1 MEGQMRQGRKLHWL
15 QQANEILAK
24 TLTVQLY
31 LLAISFK
38 LFDSKVIGAR
48 FFNFGG
54 IAYDDETTPL
64 DTEGHGTHTAST
76 AAGVSVEG
84 ASIYGIAEGTAR
96 GGVPSARIASYKVC
110 WGGGCQDVDLLAA
123 FDAAIADGV
132 DVISVSIGGPLR
144 NFTQDSIAIGSFHA
158 AKKGILTVCAAGNEG
173 PAEGTIENV
182 APWILTVAAST
193 IDRKLETSVK
203 LGNGENISG
212 VAVNTFALNKSF
224 YPLINGVLARNENV
238 SGDYVGNFSA
248 CESDTLSESKVK
260 GKIVY
265 CQGGSGVSVIPL
277 LGGTGTIMSDDTL
290 DDAFPTI
297 GPGTF
302 VSYDDGQKIDKYIN
316 TTKSPLAIIYKTR
329 GVNMTAPSV
338 APFSSRGP
346 QEISPNILKPDIAA
360 PGVDILAAFTK
371 FTTMTRMD
379 GDDRVVKYNV
389 LSGTSMATP
398 HAAGAAAFVKTFH
411 PRWSPAAIKS
421 ALMTTSTPMKIKP
434 LECELASGSG
444 QIDPVKALHPGLIYD
459 IDTISYISLLCRL
472 GYTSKDIALLTGN
485 NKYNCS
491 KIPQAKGAD
500 GINYPSI
507 YFQVKI
513 RESAFSAVYY
523 RTVTN
528 VGVGK
533 SAYKAQVESPKDLSI
548 EVNPNVLTFERPYEK
563 KSFTVTLE
571 GKLPQNETYMS
582 GSLVWSD
589 SKHNSVRS
597 PVLAVRT
604 LSAPSSAMSIP
615 AAIVTPPAR
624 KLECVESFGDTHDKN
639 PCGSLI
645 CIKRF
650 PS

>member
-1 MEGQMRQGRKLHWL
+1 MAQEYGSNPPVSVILDLDLPSEMEGQMRQGRKLHWL
-15 QQANEILAK
+15 QQA
-24 TLTVQLY
+24 
-31 LLAISFK
+31 S
-38 LFDSKVIGAR
+38 
-48 FFNFGG
+48 

-84 ASIYGIAEGTAR
+84 ASVYGIAEGTAR

-158 AKKGILTVCAAGNEG
+158 AKKGILTVF
-173 PAEGTIENV
+173 
-182 APWILTVAAST
+182 AAST

-277 LGGTGTIMSDDTL
+277 LGGTGTIMSDDTYL

-302 VSYDDGQKIDKYIN
+302 VSYDDGQKIDK
-316 TTKSPLAIIYKTR
+316 SPLAVIYKTR
-329 GVNMTAPSV
+329 GVHMTAPSV

-371 FTTMTRMD
+371 FTTMTRLD

-434 LECELASGSG
+434 LEAELASGSG
-444 QIDPVKALHPGLIYD
+444 QIDPMKALHPGLIYD

-507 YFQVKI
+507 YFQVKN
-513 RESAFSAVYY
+513 RESAISAVYY

-533 SAYKAQVESPKDLSI
+533 SAYKVQVESPKGLSI
-548 EVNPNVLTFERPYEK
+548 EVNPNVLTFDRPYEK

-597 PVLAVRT
+597 PVLV
-604 LSAPSSAMSIP
+604 SYYQY
-615 AAIVTPPAR
+615 
-624 KLECVESFGDTHDKN
+624 
-639 PCGSLI
+639 
-645 CIKRF
+645 
-650 PS
+650 

>member
-1 MEGQMRQGRKLHWL
+1 MENSHPRSHPQINQEFPVSFYSGRSQPPLVEKEATTTEARLA
-15 QQANEILAK
+15 QQSTTSEKVTYIVYMGELKQN
-24 TLTVQLY
+24 TVSMMDVHNSLLSATIGDETIARKSKIHSY
-31 LLAISFK
+31 GRSFNGFAARLLPREAELLALQKLLTTRSWDFLGLPENAKRNHQTESDTIVAVLDSGIWVESPSFSDTGFGPPPQK
-38 LFDSKVIGAR
+38 WKGKCDKGVNFTGCNKQVFVIHTTFSLKVIGAR

-84 ASIYGIAEGTAR
+84 ASVYGIAEGTAR

-132 DVISVSIGGPLR
+132 DVISVSIGGPMR

-277 LGGTGTIMSDDTL
+277 LGGTGTIMSDDTYL

-371 FTTMTRMD
+371 FTTMTRLD

-421 ALMTTSTPMKIKP
+421 ALMTT
-434 LECELASGSG
+434 CELSVFFVHAPLQYPFFLPDRTPGVSFDVS
-444 QIDPVKALHPGLIYD
+444 IDWMND
-459 IDTISYISLLCRL
+459 
-472 GYTSKDIALLTGN
+472 
-485 NKYNCS
+485 
-491 KIPQAKGAD
+491 
-500 GINYPSI
+500 
-507 YFQVKI
+507 
-513 RESAFSAVYY
+513 
-523 RTVTN
+523 
-528 VGVGK
+528 
-533 SAYKAQVESPKDLSI
+533 
-548 EVNPNVLTFERPYEK
+548 
-563 KSFTVTLE
+563 
-571 GKLPQNETYMS
+571 
-582 GSLVWSD
+582 
-589 SKHNSVRS
+589 
-597 PVLAVRT
+597 
-604 LSAPSSAMSIP
+604 
-615 AAIVTPPAR
+615 
-624 KLECVESFGDTHDKN
+624 
-639 PCGSLI
+639 
-645 CIKRF
+645 
-650 PS
+650 